1 MAESNPLVATAPQT
15 SWTGTA
21 NMKAPTSFTNV
32 GTDLEGAGL
41 FSDAASTLSD
51 ATTANGWASGAAEM
65 DIASDAMDAIGMAM
79 DPFGSLAGA
88 GIGWLIE
95 HIGFLKMPLDYLAGN
110 PEEITAKQQTWENIA
125 KALNDAAGQYEQSAS
140 TMKGSNQGAAVNG
153 VHSTATNF
161 SQVLKGAASH
171 ASDAAEAMKV
181 AGVVVGT
188 TRGVIRDSLSQFAG
202 DAIVKWIAATAAAF
216 FTFGATEAAFVVDEV
231 AEGTSLA
238 VQDVSKVTR
247 VMQFLEK
254 LKGGAKDSK
263 AALEKASSSIAKDS
277 GKDVAETAGKD
288 TTKTAAKD
296 TGRTAPKDTAPSTTP
311 SSSSGTAT
319 HKNEGATAPGG
330 TSETPSGGSPSVN
343 DHGAAPKDPNATPG
357 ATAPQSAGGS
367 PSVKDQGTAP
377 KDPGGGSTHPA
388 STTPS
393 EAHPELT
400 PEQIRQ
406 KTNDHIQARD
416 AHNQAVAQHNAD
428 AANFRKQSAEHNTKA
443 VENTQKTAENDHARK
458 MNQQAVNRAR
468 AEGKPHDDLK
478 AQHRQLE
485 SEHKSLRQE
494 DTRLSGEQKQLEQR
508 HQELNNNAKDIN
520 ANAKHLNE
528 EQHTLR
534 KEAGDG
540 WLKEH
545 SLRNESKDGSPAQ
558 WAGEHLS
565 DDSHGL
571 HHLSE
576 YDPKKMLDPAGWKPS
591 TVLHEGLPGVPQPTL
606 GDAVGV
612 AKEAGHQALSDQPT
626 REGKIAEEYHLK
638 QEELAYQA
646 KEGGGGEQQPAWPTS
661 EQPAG

>member
-1 MAESNPLVATAPQT
+1 MAEDNPLVATAPQT
-15 SWTGTA
+15 SWGGMA
-21 NMKAPTSFTNV
+21 HIKAPTSFTNA

-51 ATTANGWASGAAEM
+51 ATTAQGWADGAAEM
-65 DIASDAMDAIGMAM
+65 DLASDGMDAVGVAM
-79 DPFGSLAGA
+79 DPLGSLAGA

-95 HIGFLKMPLDYLAGN
+95 HIGFLKKPLDYLAGD

-140 TMKGSNQGAAVNG
+140 TMKAGNSGAAVNG
-153 VHSTATNF
+153 VHSTGANF

-238 VQDVSKVTR
+238 VQDVSKVTK

-254 LKGGAKDSK
+254 LTGKAKDSSS
-263 AALEKASSSIAKDS
+263 ALEKASSSIAKDS

-288 TTKTAAKD
+288 TAKTAAKD
-296 TGRTAPKDTAPSTTP
+296 TGRTAPKDTAESTTP
-311 SSSSGTAT
+311 SSASDGSAT
-319 HKNEGATAPGG
+319 MKDHGATAP
-330 TSETPSGGSPSVN
+330 
-343 DHGAAPKDPNATPG
+343 KDTG
-357 ATAPQSAGGS
+357 E
-367 PSVKDQGTAP
+367 
-377 KDPGGGSTHPA
+377 

-393 EAHPELT
+393 SASDGSSATVKDEGTTAPSDAAATKEPT
-400 PEQIRQ
+400 PEQIKQ
-406 KTNDHIQARD
+406 QADDHVQARD

-428 AANFRKQSAEHNTKA
+428 AASFRAQSAEHNTKA
-443 VENTQKTAENDHARK
+443 IENTQKMSENAHARD
-458 MNQQAVNRAR
+458 MNQQAINRAR
-468 AEGKPHDDLK
+468 AEGKPPHPDLK

-494 DTRLSGEQKQLEQR
+494 DTRLSSEQKQLEQR
-508 HQELNNNAKDIN
+508 HQELNSNAKDIN
-520 ANAKHLNE
+520 ANAKHLNT
-528 EQHTLR
+528 EQAKLKH
-534 KEAGDG
+534 EVGES

-545 SLRNESKDGSPAQ
+545 SLGGTSHEGSKAQ
-558 WAGEHLS
+558 WAGENLS
-565 DDSHGL
+565 DDSKGL
-571 HHLSE
+571 HNLST
-576 YDPKKMLDPAGWKPS
+576 YDPKKMLDPNNWKPS
-591 TVLHEGLPGVPQPTL
+591 TVLHDGLPGVPKPTL

-626 REGKIAEEYHLK
+626 REGKIEEEYHLK
-638 QEELAYQA
+638 QEELAHQA
-646 KEGGGGEQQPAWPTS
+646 QESGGEQKPAWPTS
-661 EQPAG
+661 EQTPA

>member
-1 MAESNPLVATAPQT
+1 MPENNPLVATAPQA
-15 SWTGTA
+15 SWGGMA
-21 NMKAPTSFTNV
+21 NIKAPTSFTNA

-51 ATTANGWASGAAEM
+51 ATTAKGWASGAAEM
-65 DIASDAMDAIGMAM
+65 DLAGDGMDAIGMAM

-95 HIGFLKMPLDYLAGN
+95 HIGFLKKPLDYLAGD

-125 KALNDAAGQYEQSAS
+125 KALNDAAGRYDQSAA

-161 SQVLKGAASH
+161 SQVLKGAAGH

-238 VQDVSKVTR
+238 VQDVSKVTK

-254 LKGGAKDSK
+254 LKGSAKDSSS
-263 AALEKASSSIAKDS
+263 ALEKASSSIAKDS
-277 GKDVAETAGKD
+277 GKDVAKTAGKD
-288 TTKTAAKD
+288 TAKTAAKD
-296 TGRTAPKDTAPSTTP
+296 TGRTAPKDTAESTTP
-311 SSSSGTAT
+311 SSSSTGTAT
-319 HKNEGATAPGG
+319 HKDEGTTAPSS
-330 TSETPSGGSPSVN
+330 TSETPSTSATPGPGGSPSVN
-343 DHGAAPKDPNATPG
+343 DHGAAPKDP
-357 ATAPQSAGGS
+357 SGG
-367 PSVKDQGTAP
+367 
-377 KDPGGGSTHPA
+377 

-393 EAHPELT
+393 EAHAEPT
-400 PEQIRQ
+400 PEQVRQ
-406 KTNDHIQARD
+406 QTADHIQARD
-416 AHNQAVAQHNAD
+416 AHNQAVAQHNTD
-428 AANFRKQSAEHNTKA
+428 AANFRTQSAEHNTKA
-443 VENTQKTAENDHARK
+443 IENTQKTAENNQARRA
-458 MNQQAVNRAR
+458 NQQAINRAR
-468 AEGKPHDDLK
+468 ADGKQPHPDLK

-485 SEHKSLRQE
+485 AEHKSLRQE

-520 ANAKHLNE
+520 ANAEHLNA
-528 EQHTLR
+528 EQVKLKNETG
-534 KEAGDG
+534 EA
-540 WLKEH
+540 WLKQH
-545 SLRNESKDGSPAQ
+545 SLANPNVLPNKFGDSVR

-565 DDSHGL
+565 DDSHGM

-576 YDPKKMLDPAGWKPS
+576 YEPKKAMDPANWQPS
-591 TVLHEGLPGVPQPTL
+591 TVAHHGIPGVPQPTL

-612 AKEAGHQALSDQPT
+612 AKEAGHQDLSDQPT
-626 REGKIAEEYHLK
+626 REGKIAEEYQLK
-638 QEELAYQA
+638 QEELARQA
-646 KEGGGGEQQPAWPTS
+646 AESGGEQQPAWPSS

>member
-21 NMKAPTSFTNV
+21 NMKAPTSFTNA

-51 ATTANGWASGAAEM
+51 ATTAQGWASGAAEM
-65 DIASDAMDAIGMAM
+65 DLAGDGMDAIGMAM

-95 HIGFLKMPLDYLAGN
+95 HIGFLKKPLDYLAGD

-125 KALNDAAGQYEQSAS
+125 KALNDAATRYQQSAS
-140 TMKGSNQGAAVNG
+140 TMKASNSGSAVNG

-161 SQVLKGAASH
+161 SQVLKGAAGH

-238 VQDVSKVTR
+238 VQDTSKVTKAL
-247 VMQFLEK
+247 QFLEK
-254 LKGGAKDSK
+254 LTGHAKDSS
-263 AALEKASSSIAKDS
+263 AALEKAGKSIAKDS

-288 TTKTAAKD
+288 TAKTAAKD
-296 TGRTAPKDTAPSTTP
+296 TGKTAPKDTAESTTP
-311 SSSSGTAT
+311 SSTSDGSAT
-319 HKNEGATAPGG
+319 VKDQGATAPKDTG
-330 TSETPSGGSPSVN
+330 ETTSPSSASDGSSASV
-343 DHGAAPKDPNATPG
+343 KDEGTTAPNATS
-357 ATAPQSAGGS
+357 PQSAGS
-367 PSVKDQGTAP
+367 K
-377 KDPGGGSTHPA
+377 
-388 STTPS
+388 
-393 EAHPELT
+393 ELT
-400 PEQIRQ
+400 PEQLRQ
-406 KTNDHIQARD
+406 QAGDHIQARD

-428 AANFRKQSAEHNTKA
+428 AASFRAQSAEHNTKA
-443 VENTQKTAENDHARK
+443 IENTQKMNENAHARD
-458 MNQQAVNRAR
+458 MNQQAINRAR
-468 AEGKPHDDLK
+468 AQGKPHEDLK

-485 SEHKSLRQE
+485 SEHKSLKQE
-494 DTRLSGEQKQLEQR
+494 DTRLSAEQKQLEQR

-520 ANAKHLNE
+520 ANAKHLNA
-528 EQHTLR
+528 EQDKLNH
-534 KEAGDG
+534 EVGDG
-540 WLKEH
+540 WLKQH
-545 SLRNESKDGSPAQ
+545 SLRSEHYEGSKAQ
-558 WAGEHLS
+558 LAGEHLS
-565 DDSHGL
+565 DDSKGMHN
-571 HHLSE
+571 LST
-576 YDPKKMLDPAGWKPS
+576 YDPKKLLDPAGWKPS
-591 TVLHEGLPGVPQPTL
+591 TVLHDGLPGVPKPTL

-626 REGKIAEEYHLK
+626 REGKIAEEYQLK
-638 QEELAYQA
+638 QEELAHQA
-646 KEGGGGEQQPAWPTS
+646 QESGGEQQPAWPTS
-661 EQPAG
+661 EQTTA

>member
-1 MAESNPLVATAPQT
+1 MAEDNPLVATAPQT
-15 SWTGTA
+15 SWDGMA
-21 NMKAPTSFTNV
+21 HIKAPTSFTNA

-51 ATTANGWASGAAEM
+51 ATTAKGWADGAAEM
-65 DIASDAMDAIGMAM
+65 DLVSDGMDAIGVAM

-95 HIGFLKMPLDYLAGN
+95 HIGFLKKPLDYLAGD

-153 VHSTATNF
+153 VHSTGTNF

-238 VQDVSKVTR
+238 VQDVSKVTK

-254 LKGGAKDSK
+254 LTGKAKDSSS
-263 AALEKASSSIAKDS
+263 ALEKASSSIAKDS

-288 TTKTAAKD
+288 TAKTAAKD
-296 TGRTAPKDTAPSTTP
+296 TGRTAPKDTAESTTP
-311 SSSSGTAT
+311 SSASDGSAT
-319 HKNEGATAPGG
+319 
-330 TSETPSGGSPSVN
+330 
-343 DHGAAPKDPNATPG
+343 
-357 ATAPQSAGGS
+357 
-367 PSVKDQGTAP
+367 VKDQGSTAP
-377 KDPGGGSTHPA
+377 KDTGESTSPSSASDGSATVKDEGTTAPTDTGE

-393 EAHPELT
+393 SASDGSSATVKDEGTTAPSDAAATKEPT
-400 PEQIRQ
+400 PEQIKQ
-406 KTNDHIQARD
+406 QADDHVQARD

-428 AANFRKQSAEHNTKA
+428 AASFRAQSAEHNTKA
-443 VENTQKTAENDHARK
+443 IENTQKMSENAHARD
-458 MNQQAVNRAR
+458 MNQQAINRAR
-468 AEGKPHDDLK
+468 AQGKPHDDLK

-494 DTRLSGEQKQLEQR
+494 DTRLSSEQKQLEQR
-508 HQELNNNAKDIN
+508 HQELNSNAKDIN
-520 ANAKHLNE
+520 ANAKHLNA
-528 EQHTLR
+528 EQAKLKHDVG
-534 KEAGDG
+534 ES

-545 SLRNESKDGSPAQ
+545 SLRSEQYEGSKAQ
-558 WAGEHLS
+558 LAGEHLS
-565 DDSHGL
+565 DDSKGMHN
-571 HHLSE
+571 LST
-576 YDPKKMLDPAGWKPS
+576 YDPKKLLDPAGWKPS
-591 TVLHEGLPGVPQPTL
+591 TVLHDGLPGVPKPTL
-606 GDAVGV
+606 GDAAGV

-626 REGKIAEEYHLK
+626 REGKIEEEYHLK
-638 QEELAYQA
+638 QEELAHQA
-646 KEGGGGEQQPAWPTS
+646 QESGGEQKPAWPTS
-661 EQPAG
+661 EQTPA